1 MFPRVKICGIT
12 NLEDAMAAVEAGADA
27 LGFNFAE
34 EAKKRNRYIDPDY
47 ADQLGQVLPPFVS
60 KVAVTVN
67 EDVNSLIGYIGAFD
81 FVQLSGEEPAQTAAD
96 VQNTIGPV
104 VIKTFRT
111 GPDFSIKKMWDFPAM
126 AYLLDASVPGSHGGT
141 GVTCDWETAHQAVAT
156 GMPIILAGG
165 LTPENVAEAV
175 RTVRPYAV
183 DVAGGVESEPGKK
196 DHEKLRAF
204 VRNAKRALLG

>member
-1 MFPRVKICGIT
+1 MFPRIKVCGIT
-12 NLEDAMAAVEAGADA
+12 TLEDAMAAVEAGADA

-34 EAKKRNRYIDPDY
+34 EAKRRNRYIDIDD
-47 ADQLGQVLPPFVS
+47 AREIMEVLPPFIS

-67 EDVNSLIGYIGAFD
+67 EDDDSLIGYIGAFD
-81 FVQLSGEEPAQTAAD
+81 FVQMSGDEPAQTAGD
-96 VQNTIGPV
+96 MQDTVGPV

-111 GPDFSIKKMWDFPAM
+111 GPDFDLDAMISYPAA

-141 GVTCDWETAHQAVAT
+141 GMICDWATATHAVAT
-156 GMPIILAGG
+156 GRPIILAGG
-165 LTPENVAEAV
+165 LTPDNVAEAV

-196 DHEKLRAF
+196 DHEKLRTF
-204 VRNAKRALLG
+204 VRNAKCALLG